1 MSKFYGQ
8 VEGMAQTVASRR
20 GSSFIKSSAQSYDG
34 SVIVKM
40 NYDLEGK
47 LMISLNLTDGSDF
60 YGQCFFYGTMEE
72 LKKKLQG

>member
-34 SVIVKM
+34 SVIVRM
-40 NYDLEGK
+40 HYDLEGK

-60 YGQCFFYGTMEE
+60 YGQCF
-72 LKKKLQG
+72 LKVKTVSVNL